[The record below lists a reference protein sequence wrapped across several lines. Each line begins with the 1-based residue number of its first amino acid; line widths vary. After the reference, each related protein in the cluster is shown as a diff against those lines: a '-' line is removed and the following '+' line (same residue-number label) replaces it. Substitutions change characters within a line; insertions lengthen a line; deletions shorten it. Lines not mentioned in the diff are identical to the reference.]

1 MRSMLDSR
9 HDLASGCSIR
19 AKLIRD
25 DALRQASLL
34 LYQPDQQTLGS
45 LIITPALDDFIENI
59 AILIDGA
66 PQLALRT
73 TNRSNDFIQVP
84 HSA

>member
-9 HDLASGCSIR
+9 HDLASCCSIK
-19 AKLIRD
+19 AKLVHD

-34 LYQPDQQTLGS
+34 LHQPDQQTLDS
-45 LIITPALDDFIENI
+45 LSITPALDDFIENI

-66 PQLALRT
+66 PQPALRT
-73 TNRSNDFIQVP
+73 TNRNNDFIQVP
-84 HSA
+84 HIT